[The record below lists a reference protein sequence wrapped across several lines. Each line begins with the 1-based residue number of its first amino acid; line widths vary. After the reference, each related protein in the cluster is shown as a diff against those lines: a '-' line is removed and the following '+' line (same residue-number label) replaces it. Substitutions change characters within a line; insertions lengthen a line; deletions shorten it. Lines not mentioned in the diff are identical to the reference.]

1 MTTETGNAKP
11 VSRRSEFFWN
21 FALGF
26 LISAFSVLTAGSNY
40 MAYQTEKTSADL
52 EAEGDRL
59 LAISNTDYI
68 RANQFI
74 ILDYTMYDGE
84 YIQRGVDD
92 FVADYYKA
100 NFSTNLQSSIDRGSA
115 FDDQYYTDMYAE
127 SDQSFADAFTNY
139 DSANAEKEREAGYQL
154 AMLIASVGL
163 AFAAYS
169 SLLNNANF
177 LRGLFALLSLVMLG
191 IGTLQFILALFA

>member
-1 MTTETGNAKP
+1 MTTETSAAKP
-11 VSRRSEFFWN
+11 ASRRWEFFWN
-21 FALGF
+21 FFLGF
-26 LISAFSVLTAGSNY
+26 LISALSVLTAASNY
-40 MAYQTEKTSADL
+40 MAYQSDKTSADL

-59 LAISNTDYI
+59 LALSNTDYI

-92 FVADYYKA
+92 FAADYYA
-100 NFSTNLQSSIDRGSA
+100 GNFSTQLQASIDRGSA

-127 SDQSFADAFTNY
+127 SDATFADAFTSY
-139 DSANAEKEREAGYQL
+139 DSGNAEKEREAGYQL

-177 LRGLFALLSLVMLG
+177 LRGLFALLALIMLG
-191 IGTLQFILALFA
+191 IGAIQFIFALFA